1 MNYWKALS
9 NKRSQ
14 AKTDRAI
21 AFPLFFSLLFFCG
34 TNHAESYPN
43 QQHKTLPFM
52 DCFQRAA
59 TKYQIDVALLT
70 AIAETESRF
79 NQKAMHRNR
88 DGSDDIGIMQINTQ
102 WLTTLKK
109 FGIEKQHLF
118 EPCTNIDVASWI
130 LAHNFASHGQS
141 LVALGAYNAGFKNQP
156 ELNHIRKKYA
166 VQILLKAYPQQH
178 NQENKSSK

>member
-1 MNYWKALS
+1 MHRKIE
-9 NKRSQ
+9 Q
-14 AKTDRAI
+14 
-21 AFPLFFSLLFFCG
+21 
-34 TNHAESYPN
+34 NHPV
-43 QQHKTLPFM
+43 PFM

-59 TKYQIDVALLT
+59 TKYQIDIVLLT

-79 NQKAMHRNR
+79 NQKATHKNR

-102 WLTTLKK
+102 WLPTLKK

-118 EPCTNIDVASWI
+118 EPCTNIDIAGWI

-156 ELNHIRKKYA
+156 ALNHIRKKYA
-166 VQILLKAYPQQH
+166 VQILLKAYPSY
-178 NQENKSSK
+178 NSTEEITSK